1 MFTMM
6 GTKQLYIETY
16 GCQMNEYDSDRI
28 KNALDAEPTDDPK
41 SADII
46 IINTCAIR
54 EKADHKAFS
63 SLGKFKSLKA
73 NNPDKIVGIAGCVA
87 QLYGDKLLKKMPHID
102 FVIGP
107 RAIPKLPDIISKIE
121 REKRRTVET
130 SYDIEELF
138 EIEPYHREGKVT
150 AYVSV
155 QQGCNKRCT
164 YCIVP
169 HVRGNEV
176 NRPLKD
182 ILRETTNLVN
192 KGVREITFIG
202 QTVNSWKENGNKF
215 GDLIRAAGDVENL
228 ERIRFTTSYP
238 RDITKRM
245 IDAMKD
251 VPQVCHHLHLPVQSG
266 SDKVLSR
273 MKRTYTRRW
282 YTDTI
287 SRLKDAVPDLTVSTD
302 IIIGFPGETSQDF
315 EETMSLMKEVEF
327 ESAYSFKFSPRPGTP
342 AAEYE
347 GEEMV
352 EPSIASARLSEL
364 QAFQKDITSR
374 KNLSRVGHVEEVLV
388 EGESRNDPNF
398 ISGRTDHNRILNF
411 KGTKDLLGKT
421 VKVKVTEGLLN
432 SLRGELVV

>member
-1 MFTMM
+1 
-6 GTKQLYIETY
+6 
-16 GCQMNEYDSDRI
+16 MNEYDSDRI

-73 NNPDKIVGIAGCVA
+73 NNPDKIIGIAGCVA

-169 HVRGNEV
+169 RVRGNEV

>member
-1 MFTMM
+1 MM

-73 NNPDKIVGIAGCVA
+73 NNPDKIIGIAGCVA

-315 EETMSLMKEVEF
+315 KETMSLMKEVEF

-342 AAEYE
+342 AAEYA
-347 GEEMV
+347 EEEIV

-398 ISGRTDHNRILNF
+398 ISGRTNHNRILNF

>member
-6 GTKQLYIETY
+6 GTKLLYIETY

>member
-1 MFTMM
+1 MM
-6 GTKQLYIETY
+6 GIKQLYIETY

-182 ILRETTNLVN
+182 ILRETTNLIN

-202 QTVNSWKENGNKF
+202 QTVNSWKENGYKF

-228 ERIRFTTSYP
+228 KRIRFTTSYP

-315 EETMSLMKEVEF
+315 KETMSLMKEVEF

-342 AAEYE
+342 AAEYAE
-347 GEEMV
+347 EEMV

-364 QAFQKDITSR
+364 QEFQKDITSR

>member
-1 MFTMM
+1 
-6 GTKQLYIETY
+6 
-16 GCQMNEYDSDRI
+16 MNEYDSDRI

>member
-1 MFTMM
+1 
-6 GTKQLYIETY
+6 
-16 GCQMNEYDSDRI
+16 MNEYDSDRI

-150 AYVSV
+150 GYVSV

-182 ILRETTNLVN
+182 ILRETTNLIN

-202 QTVNSWKENGNKF
+202 QTVNSWKENGYKF

-228 ERIRFTTSYP
+228 KRIRFTTSYP

-315 EETMSLMKEVEF
+315 KETMSLMKEVEF

-342 AAEYE
+342 AAEYAE
-347 GEEMV
+347 EEMV

-364 QAFQKDITSR
+364 QEFQKDITSR

>member
-1 MFTMM
+1 
-6 GTKQLYIETY
+6 
-16 GCQMNEYDSDRI
+16 MNEYDSDRI

-73 NNPDKIVGIAGCVA
+73 NNPDKIIGIAGCVA

-102 FVIGP
+102 FVLGP

-182 ILRETTNLVN
+182 ILRETTNLIN

-202 QTVNSWKENGNKF
+202 QTVNSWKENGYKF

-228 ERIRFTTSYP
+228 KRIRFTTSYP

-315 EETMSLMKEVEF
+315 KETMSLMKEVEF
-327 ESAYSFKFSPRPGTP
+327 ESAYSFKFSPRPGAP
-342 AAEYE
+342 AAEYAE
-347 GEEMV
+347 EEMV

>member
-1 MFTMM
+1 LFTMM

-28 KNALDAEPTDDPK
+28 KNALDAESTDDPK

-73 NNPDKIVGIAGCVA
+73 NNPDTIVGIAGCVA

-302 IIIGFPGETSQDF
+302 IIIAFPGETSQDF

-432 SLRGELVV
+432 SLRGELIV

>member
-1 MFTMM
+1 MM

-73 NNPDKIVGIAGCVA
+73 NNPDKIIGIAGCVA
-87 QLYGDKLLKKMPHID
+87 QLYGDKLLKKMPHLD

-182 ILRETTNLVN
+182 ILRETTNLIN

-342 AAEYE
+342 AAEYA
-347 GEEMV
+347 EEEIV

-398 ISGRTDHNRILNF
+398 ISGRTNHNRILNF

>member
-1 MFTMM
+1 M
-6 GTKQLYIETY
+6 GIKQLYIETY

-28 KNALDAEPTDDPK
+28 KNVLDAEPTDDPK

-73 NNPDKIVGIAGCVA
+73 NNPDIIVGIAGCVA

-102 FVIGP
+102 FVLGP

-138 EIEPYHREGKVT
+138 EVEPYHREGKVT

-342 AAEYE
+342 AAEYG

-364 QAFQKDITSR
+364 QAFQKDTTSR

>member
-1 MFTMM
+1 MFTVM
-6 GTKQLYIETY
+6 GIKQLYIETY

-138 EIEPYHREGKVT
+138 DIEPYHREGKVT
-150 AYVSV
+150 GYVSV

-169 HVRGNEV
+169 HVRGDEV

-202 QTVNSWKENGNKF
+202 QTVNSWKENGYKF

-228 ERIRFTTSYP
+228 KRIRFTTSYP

-342 AAEYE
+342 AAEYAE
-347 GEEMV
+347 EEMV

-374 KNLSRVGHVEEVLV
+374 KNLSRVGQVEEVLV